1 MNSKAKI
8 ATIVAIIMVVFLIG
22 ITAVRFNWAGMFSQN
37 NKETPESSEKEEPTK
52 KEDEGITTVTDLKC
66 SLKKDS
72 TDLKVNDTYMFHFL
86 EGRLFVSENTVT
98 VSYTKDATKTSFD
111 QYIKKYQDTVI
122 GHNGLTTIRVSE
134 ELKDKSYA
142 FTENISYVD
151 DTLASANPTIP
162 FNTNMDSVVIQ
173 EMLEQ
178 QGYTCSA
185 N

>member
-1 MNSKAKI
+1 
-8 ATIVAIIMVVFLIG
+8 
-22 ITAVRFNWAGMFSQN
+22 
-37 NKETPESSEKEEPTK
+37 
-52 KEDEGITTVTDLKC
+52 
-66 SLKKDS
+66 
-72 TDLKVNDTYMFHFL
+72 MFHFL

-98 VSYTKDATKTSFD
+98 VSYTKDVTKTSFD

-151 DTLASANPTIP
+151 DTLASASPTIP
-162 FNTNMDSVVIQ
+162 FNANMDSVVIQ

-178 QGYTCSA
+178 QGYTCTA

>member
-1 MNSKAKI
+1 
-8 ATIVAIIMVVFLIG
+8 
-22 ITAVRFNWAGMFSQN
+22 
-37 NKETPESSEKEEPTK
+37 
-52 KEDEGITTVTDLKC
+52 
-66 SLKKDS
+66 
-72 TDLKVNDTYMFHFL
+72 MFHFL

-142 FTENISYVD
+142 FTENISYAD
-151 DTLASANPTIP
+151 DTLASASPTIP
-162 FNTNMDSVVIQ
+162 FNANMDSVVIQ